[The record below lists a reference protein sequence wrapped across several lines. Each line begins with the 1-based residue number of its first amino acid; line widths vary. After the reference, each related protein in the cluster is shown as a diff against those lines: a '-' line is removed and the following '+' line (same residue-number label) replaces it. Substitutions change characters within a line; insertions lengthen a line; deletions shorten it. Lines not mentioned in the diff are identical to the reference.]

1 MMLNAS
7 SEHHHPAMTPLEEL
21 HAAGIPVTWST
32 VRLGLEG
39 PGATG
44 PQVDLTDVRSW
55 LETAMGGDEPP
66 EGEVDALVAID
77 GGARP
82 LEILSQLP
90 EEPTPWPPAGELQK
104 WQWVMLQRELRG
116 LPSDPFY
123 AALTLADFWSQFG
136 DMEGAPAPTA
146 TELAS
151 KLTDSDREQLV
162 GRQEAWL
169 TTTREALAAR

>member
-1 MMLNAS
+1 
-7 SEHHHPAMTPLEEL
+7 
-21 HAAGIPVTWST
+21 
-32 VRLGLEG
+32 
-39 PGATG
+39 
-44 PQVDLTDVRSW
+44 
-55 LETAMGGDEPP
+55 
-66 EGEVDALVAID
+66 
-77 GGARP
+77 
-82 LEILSQLP
+82 
-90 EEPTPWPPAGELQK
+90 
-104 WQWVMLQRELRG
+104 MLQRELRG

-169 TTTREALAAR
+169 TTTREALAGR